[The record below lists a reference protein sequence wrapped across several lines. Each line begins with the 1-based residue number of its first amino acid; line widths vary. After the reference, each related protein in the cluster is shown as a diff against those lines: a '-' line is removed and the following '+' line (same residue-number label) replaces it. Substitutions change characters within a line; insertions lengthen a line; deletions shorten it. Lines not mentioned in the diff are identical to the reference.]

1 MELRHLRYFVA
12 VAAEGNV
19 TRAAENLGLGQPPL
33 SQQIKALERELDV
46 QLFRRTA
53 HGVNLTPAGDA
64 FLTEAKRVLA
74 DAQRAVAA
82 ARRAGR
88 GETGRLRLG
97 FTGSAAFNP
106 VVPATIHH
114 FKRTYPAVDLT
125 LEEANTPALLQGLL
139 NDQLDAVFLRPGATQ
154 PEGVALHR
162 FPDEQMKIVLPSNH
176 PLAAEKRLPLKAL
189 ANESF
194 VLVPGPAGVALYDE
208 IMRACGEVGFNP
220 KMAQPAPQVSSV
232 VSLVAAGLG
241 VSIVPAAITQVRVK
255 GVRYLNIQGA
265 ALRARLALA
274 WRLEEDSPVLGNL
287 IALL

>member
-19 TRAAENLGLGQPPL
+19 TRAAENLGIGQPPL
-33 SQQIKALERELDV
+33 SQQIKVLERELGV

-53 HGVNLTPAGDA
+53 HGVNLTNAGEA
-64 FLTEAKRVLA
+64 FLVEAKLVLA
-74 DAQRAVAA
+74 NAERAIDA
-82 ARRAGR
+82 ARRAER

-106 VVPATIHH
+106 VVPATIHR
-114 FKRTYPAVDLT
+114 FKRAYPMVDLT
-125 LEEANTPALLQGLL
+125 LEEANTPALLKGLL
-139 NDQLDAVFLRPGATQ
+139 NDQLDAVFLRPGVAQ
-154 PEGVALHR
+154 PEGVTLHR

-189 ANESF
+189 ADESF

-208 IMRACGEVGFNP
+208 SVRACGKVGFNP
-220 KMAQPAPQVSSV
+220 KMAQPAPQISSV

-255 GVRYLNIQGA
+255 GVRYLDVQGT

-274 WRLEEDSPVLGNL
+274 WRLEDDSPALRNL